1 MSDDR
6 KRISRRDVL
15 KGGAAVGLAAMVHPS
30 LGRLAWAASRER
42 VIVYNASGLD
52 NLHPYDHSSGALY
65 GVWQHMMEPLVEFDY
80 QQARFVGRLAESWE
94 YRGKEWEFK
103 LRKGVRFHDGS
114 PLTSEDVAFSI
125 DRMKND
131 KKSLQRRSF
140 RNVQEV
146 RMPDEHTVVV
156 VTKKPSVTFL
166 SRGVRN
172 RFVMSKTV
180 ADKYGQ
186 DVDKHP
192 TGTGPYKFVS
202 FKRDGDLVLTRNDD
216 YWGPKPAV
224 RDLVWRKVVEVS
236 SRMAGLEAGQTD
248 VMDRVP
254 VHEVARLNRNPRV
267 GVRSVPGLRI
277 YFFAFNVNY
286 KPWDNK
292 LVRQAA
298 NYCVDADA
306 IVKNI
311 FDGNG
316 EVLQGPVGPRV
327 IGYNPDVK
335 RYPYDPGKA
344 KELLAKAGHPD
355 GVDVKLHYSPGKYE
369 KDTELVQVV
378 ANQMSKG
385 GFRVQIVPQEWVV
398 FWGRGGVNG
407 GKIPFYY
414 IGRGSVLDA
423 DTPLYQYF
431 RTGGSKRTN
440 FSHAEFDQLVD
451 AEQAESD
458 DAKRLSIL
466 RKMSEVIMDE
476 APMIPL
482 YQLFDHYGAARNID
496 WNPRPDEKILLE
508 EMKIK
513 A

>member
-1 MSDDR
+1 MGDDR

-30 LGRLAWAASRER
+30 LGQLAWAASRER
-42 VIVYNASGLD
+42 VFVYNASGLD

-94 YRGKEWEFK
+94 YRGKEWEFR

-146 RMPDEHTVVV
+146 RTPDEHTVVV

-180 ADKYGQ
+180 ADRYGK

-335 RYPYDPGKA
+335 RYPYDPKKA
-344 KELLAKAGHPD
+344 RELLAKAGHPD

-407 GKIPFYY
+407 GKVPFYY

-476 APMIPL
+476 APLIPL

>member
-15 KGGAAVGLAAMVHPS
+15 KGGAAVGLAAMMHPA
-30 LGRLAWAASRER
+30 LGRFAWAASKDR

-146 RMPDEHTVVV
+146 RTPDEHTVVV

-180 ADKYGQ
+180 ADKYGK

-216 YWGPKPAV
+216 YWGPKPAI

-298 NYCVDADA
+298 NHCVDADA

-344 KELLAKAGHPD
+344 RELLAKAGHPD
-355 GVDVKLHYSPGKYE
+355 GVDVKLHFSPGKYE

-385 GFRVQIVPQEWVV
+385 GFRVEIVPQEWVV

-407 GKIPFYY
+407 GKVPFYY

-458 DAKRLSIL
+458 EAKRLAIL

-476 APMIPL
+476 APLIPL
-482 YQLFDHYGAARNID
+482 YQLFDHYGAARNIE
-496 WNPRPDEKILLE
+496 WNPRPDEKIMLE

>member
-1 MSDDR
+1 MGDDR

-30 LGRLAWAASRER
+30 LGQLAWAASRER
-42 VIVYNASGLD
+42 VFVYNASGLD

-94 YRGKEWEFK
+94 YRGKEWEFR

-146 RMPDEHTVVV
+146 RTPDKHTVVV

-180 ADKYGQ
+180 ADRYGK

-335 RYPYDPGKA
+335 RYPYDPKKA
-344 KELLAKAGHPD
+344 RELLAKAGHPD

-407 GKIPFYY
+407 GKVPFYY

-476 APMIPL
+476 APLIPL

>member
-1 MSDDR
+1 MSDER
-6 KRISRRDVL
+6 RRISRRDVL
-15 KGGAAVGLAAMVHPS
+15 KGGVALGAAALVNPTLGQFVH
-30 LGRLAWAASRER
+30 AASKDR
-42 VIVYNASGLD
+42 VIVYNASNMD
-52 NLHPYDHSSGALY
+52 NLHPYDHSSGAIY
-65 GVWQHMMEPLVEFDY
+65 GQWQHMMEPLVEFDY
-80 QQARFVGRLAESWE
+80 SQAKFVGRLAESWE

-103 LRKGVRFHDGS
+103 LRKGVKFHDGS
-114 PLTSEDVAFSI
+114 PLTSADVAFSI
-125 DRMKND
+125 DRMKTD
-131 KKSLQRRSF
+131 KRSLQRRSF

-146 RMPDEHTVVV
+146 QTPDDNTVVV
-156 VTKKPSVTFL
+156 ITKKPSVTFL

-172 RFVMSKTV
+172 RFIMSKTV
-180 ADKYGQ
+180 ADKYGK

-202 FKRDGDLVLTRNDD
+202 FKRDGDLVLTRNDE
-216 YWGPKPAV
+216 YWGEKPAIKE
-224 RDLVWRKVVEVS
+224 LVWRKVVEVN
-236 SRMAGLEAGQTD
+236 SRMAGLEAGQCD

-254 VHEVARLNRNPRV
+254 VHEVARINQHPRV
-267 GVRSVPGLRI
+267 SVRSVPGLRI
-277 YFFAFNVNY
+277 YFFALNVNF

-298 NYCVDADA
+298 NYCVDADS

-327 IGYNPDVK
+327 IGYNPNVK
-335 RYPYDPGKA
+335 RYPYDPKKA
-344 KELLAKAGHPD
+344 KELLKKAGHPN
-355 GVDVKLHYSPGKYE
+355 GVDVKLHFSPGKYE

-378 ANQMSKG
+378 ASQMSKG
-385 GFRVQIVPQEWVV
+385 GFRVELVPQEWVV
-398 FWGRGGVNG
+398 FWGRSGVNG

-440 FSHAEFDQLVD
+440 FSHAGFDALVD

-458 DAKRLSIL
+458 DAKRLKIL
-466 RKMSEVIMDE
+466 QEMSEVIMEE

-482 YQLFDHYGAARNID
+482 YQLFDHYGAARNLV
-496 WNPRPDEKILLE
+496 WTPRPDEKIMLE
-508 EMKIK
+508 EMAVK

>member
-30 LGRLAWAASRER
+30 LGQLAWAASRER
-42 VIVYNASGLD
+42 VFVYNASGLD

-94 YRGKEWEFK
+94 YRGKEWEFR

-146 RMPDEHTVVV
+146 RTPDEHTVVV

-180 ADKYGQ
+180 ADRYGK

-216 YWGPKPAV
+216 YWGQKPAV

-248 VMDRVP
+248 LMDRVP

-327 IGYNPDVK
+327 IGYNPDLK
-335 RYPYDPGKA
+335 RYPYDPKKA
-344 KELLAKAGHPD
+344 RELLAKAGHPD

-407 GKIPFYY
+407 GKVPFYY

-476 APMIPL
+476 APLIPL

>member
-15 KGGAAVGLAAMVHPS
+15 KGGAAVGLAAMMHPS
-30 LGRLAWAASRER
+30 LGRFAWAASRDR

-114 PLTSEDVAFSI
+114 SLTSEDVAFSI

-146 RMPDEHTVVV
+146 RTPDEHTVVV

-172 RFVMSKTV
+172 RFVMSKAV

-202 FKRDGDLVLTRNDD
+202 FKRDGELVLTRNDD
-216 YWGPKPAV
+216 YWGRKPAV

-298 NYCVDADA
+298 NHCVDADA

-344 KELLAKAGHPD
+344 RELLAKAGHPD
-355 GVDVKLHYSPGKYE
+355 GVDVKLHFSPGKYE

-385 GFRVQIVPQEWVV
+385 GFRVEIVPQEWVV

-407 GKIPFYY
+407 GKVPFYY

-458 DAKRLSIL
+458 EAKRLSIL

-476 APMIPL
+476 APLIPL